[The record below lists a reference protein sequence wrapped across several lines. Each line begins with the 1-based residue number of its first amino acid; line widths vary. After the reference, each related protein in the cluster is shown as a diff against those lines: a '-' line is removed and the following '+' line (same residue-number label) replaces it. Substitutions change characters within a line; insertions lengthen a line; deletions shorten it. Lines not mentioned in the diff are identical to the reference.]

1 MEPIIGTP
9 EARICET
16 VYVTSVAHD
25 GQMLEFSSW
34 VRKNPLILDGIAVVT
49 NTELRSGKL
58 KRAELAVLIPLV
70 EEKVKEIVNQ
80 KV

>member
-16 VYVTSVAHD
+16 VYVTSVAYN

-34 VRKNPLILDGIAVVT
+34 VRKNPLILDGLAVIA

-58 KRAELAVLIPLV
+58 KRCEIAELIPLV
-70 EEKVKEIVNQ
+70 EEKLKEIV
-80 KV
+80 K